1 MTENSKVALPTTADG
16 RSAMDVA
23 LAATRTAGEIIRG
36 GWNSDRQISFKG
48 RADIVTDIDVAAEKA
63 VLEILTSAFP
73 DFGILAEESQPVAGT
88 SPYRWVVDPLD
99 GTRNYAH
106 SIPHFCTIVALAD
119 GDDIIAGVIYDP
131 VREETFTAA
140 RGQGAFLNGAPI
152 AVSETTELS
161 RCLLSCD
168 LGYVDEKA
176 GLALDMLRSLWPGM
190 YSVRLMGSAGLGVA
204 YAASGRVDLF
214 FHHSLAPWDIAAG
227 LILAQ
232 EAGGRVVDRQG
243 QKAGLFTPSVICSSP
258 ALIDGF
264 LAATD
269 GLPWRTAP

>member
-1 MTENSKVALPTTADG
+1 MTETPHSALPTTTDG
-16 RSAMDVA
+16 RSALDVA
-23 LAATRTAGEIIRG
+23 LEATRTAGQIIRN
-36 GWNSDRQISFKG
+36 GWNSDREITFKG

-63 VLEILTSAFP
+63 VLEILAGAFP
-73 DFGILAEESQPVAGT
+73 DFGILAEESQPVSGN

-99 GTRNYAH
+99 GTRNYAQ
-106 SIPHFCTIVALAD
+106 SIPHFCTIVALAEN
-119 GDDIIAGVIYDP
+119 DDIIAGVIYDP

-140 RGQGAFLNGAPI
+140 LGQGAFLNGAPI
-152 AVSETTELS
+152 RVTDTNELS
-161 RCLLSCD
+161 RSLLSCD

-204 YAASGRVDLF
+204 YAAAGRVDLF

-227 LILAQ
+227 LILAK

-243 QKAGLFTPSVICSSP
+243 NDAGLFTPSVICSSP
-258 ALIDGF
+258 VLIDGF

-269 GLPWRTAP
+269 GLPWRTAQ